1 MGSLL
6 GKVLHQTRLA
16 PATHSSDVDRL
27 PLPFSPASFPHFPSM
42 LCWGYGQW
50 LTQSFSGSLWGM
62 CVSVCGWPKQQC
74 AACLP
79 RFPFAEVQVATYH
92 LLASCLR
99 KMIHRL
105 TSDMTWYQTLWLNLL
120 APAPISY
127 PCVMFHVWPR
137 GIGSK
142 FERLFMYE
150 SLRGKI
156 CGPCG
161 VLLIRIQAVSDW
173 AIVCICK
180 DVKKHS

>member
-16 PATHSSDVDRL
+16 PATHSPDVDRL

-42 LCWGYGQW
+42 LCWGYGQQ

-62 CVSVCGWPKQQC
+62 CECVCGWPKQQC

-79 RFPFAEVQVATYH
+79 RFPFAEVQVAAYH
-92 LLASCLR
+92 LLASRLR

-105 TSDMTWYQTLWLNLL
+105 TSDMTWYQSFWLNLL

-127 PCVMFHVWPR
+127 PCVMFDVWPR

-142 FERLFMYE
+142 FECE
-150 SLRGKI
+150 SSS
-156 CGPCG
+156 C
-161 VLLIRIQAVSDW
+161 VSHSEEKLT
-173 AIVCICK
+173 AHVVCYKYAFKLSVIE
-180 DVKKHS
+180 S

>member
-16 PATHSSDVDRL
+16 PATHSPDVDRL
-27 PLPFSPASFPHFPSM
+27 PLPFFPSQ
-42 LCWGYGQW
+42 LSAFPQHALLRIWPAVDPELFW
-50 LTQSFSGSLWGM
+50 KSLRDVWV
-62 CVSVCGWPKQQC
+62 CVCGWPKQQC

-79 RFPFAEVQVATYH
+79 RFPFAEVQVAAYH
-92 LLASCLR
+92 LLASRLR

-105 TSDMTWYQTLWLNLL
+105 TSDMTWYQSFWLNLL

-142 FERLFMYE
+142 FECE
-150 SLRGKI
+150 SSS
-156 CGPCG
+156 C
-161 VLLIRIQAVSDW
+161 VSHSEEKL
-173 AIVCICK
+173 AAHVVCYKYAFKLSVIE
-180 DVKKHS
+180 S